1 MRAKPEEADGMYTV
15 REPSEAYRDEF
26 AHENELLSV
35 NLTHF
40 PWKLELTLRATSG
53 GRGRF
58 DGSRARLGTS

>member
-15 REPSEAYRDEF
+15 REPSEAYRDKF

-40 PWKLELTLRATSG
+40 PWKLELTLRAT
-53 GRGRF
+53 RR
-58 DGSRARLGTS
+58 SRKV